1 MNLNRKNKKKYK
13 NKKIQYI
20 WNLIEWK
27 IRETFEES
35 EIDILRF
42 SLIPVHFSF
51 DHIDKIALKP
61 RKSSQFKDQEIGV
74 VDKACSGIETLL
86 IDDLRFLQFLK

>member
-20 WNLIEWK
+20 WNLVEWK

-74 VDKACSGIETLL
+74 VDKARSGIETLL

>member
-74 VDKACSGIETLL
+74 VDKARSGIETLL